1 MQVWNDKC
9 YYDARFVV
17 GDDLYHRLAEI
28 AGLAAV
34 ASAVVHIRSVDILSN
49 PSEHVAMFGYCL
61 SMAIVELMVVMRF
74 AEVYYFG
81 IGERST
87 LQHLALREGLALFVG
102 GLLYLSGAIVAGLEF
117 FGKDDSGVKDH
128 LRGLAEAAAEY
139 SSSESGEAAST
150 NIPVLLCLASM
161 LMRLTVQTIRTVVL
175 FPNDGSHKKFG
186 ESAGRSKMFIAVSVD
201 IFLIFF
207 TFSMQ
212 VVPLNVD
219 FFIHRYV
226 E

>member
-1 MQVWNDKC
+1 VDSPSSKGLLYFAGTLLPVMQVWNDKC

-61 SMAIVELMVVMRF
+61 SMSIVDIMIVMRF
-74 AEVYYFG
+74 AEIYFFG

-102 GLLYLSGAIVAGLEF
+102 VLFYLAGAIVAGLEF
-117 FGKDDSGVKDH
+117 FGKDDSTANDDV
-128 LRGLAEAAAEY
+128 RGLAEAEGEY
-139 SSSESGEAAST
+139 ASTESGEVSST
-150 NIPVLLCLASM
+150 NIPILLCLASM
-161 LMRLTVQTIRTVVL
+161 LMRVTVQTVRIVVL
-175 FPNDGSHKKFG
+175 SPNDGSHKNFG
-186 ESAGRSKMFIAVSVD
+186 ESAGKGQRSS
-201 IFLIFF
+201 L
-207 TFSMQ
+207 Q
-212 VVPLNVD
+212 YL
-219 FFIHRYV
+219 
-226 E
+226 